1 MGCLLTTAGLS
12 LNSRHIAPSGPSAVL
27 VLKQM
32 APGRKYCCT
41 SGRCRGFLR
50 DNLLVLLTVLGALM
64 GSGVG
69 LGVRAL
75 QPSAEVVLWIGLPG
89 EVYMRMLK
97 MMILPLIICCVL
109 TGTASLDPRCHG
121 KVSAVALTYI
131 VITNFLPCV
140 VGIAMVFAI
149 QPGKAVTL
157 LPHPDDTTSKHLME
171 TSDIF
176 ADLIRNLFPDNL
188 VTACFQKA
196 QTQYRQAAANSS
208 GQLVNNTGAVTIRT
222 LGAAPATNVLGLVV
236 CCMVLGMAVSA
247 VGRDA
252 SPFLAFFRSASDVIM
267 KVLGWVVWMTPVG
280 VASLVAQPLLQT
292 AQLIPAVQSLGLF
305 SLTVVTSLGVY
316 GLFVL
321 PLCVFLLTRQNPY
334 AVMTVM
340 GRPLMVALAT
350 CSSCVLILDLLGRWP
365 SQTRCAHWRSG
376 VTWTGESRASSS
388 LWRLPS
394 TGTAPR
400 SSSPSPPSSSLS
412 CLLSTWML
420 PPSSSSLPSASVVTV
435 LIILTSV
442 GIPSGPLGLL
452 LATEWFLDRLRAC
465 CNLLSSAYCAHCT
478 MFLCKA
484 SLPPL
489 PLTDVT
495 TATRDVTID
504 IEDPCCTPCRD
515 KANNSHVTDTLLPGG
530 DCSET

>member
-1 MGCLLTTAGLS
+1 
-12 LNSRHIAPSGPSAVL
+12 
-27 VLKQM
+27 M

-350 CSSCVLILDLLGRWP
+350 CSSAVAIPDTLRSLEERGHVDGRVTRFVIPLAASINRDGSTLFITVSTIFIAQLSAVHVDAATIVLISVL
-365 SQTRCAHWRSG
+365 T
-376 VTWTGESRASSS
+376 T
-388 LWRLPS
+388 
-394 TGTAPR
+394 
-400 SSSPSPPSSSLS
+400 
-412 CLLSTWML
+412 LLSL
-420 PPSSSSLPSASVVTV
+420 AIPSVPSASVVTV